1 MPHFR
6 TDPDY
11 GHEDDAAGTEE
22 EGWNED
28 ETFEVLIDANGN
40 LWDGDG
46 NLIQVSKEVGGDVN
60 VTRRSPPSGIVQ
72 VDPKPLNSQTFSFN
86 RGPVS
91 GTGIEEIPEFGA
103 GSFGSGM
110 DQGSIVSLLTDAK
123 NWFKDVSWGDV
134 FGKVLSIAPT
144 IYGLYQTHTQA
155 SIAEKAA
162 EGNLELDTAL
172 RDKWTQDYNLSEP
185 FKKSL
190 YQALQSRI
198 GAEAPPTLL
207 PGKVPY
213 VNPYRNKINIERG
226 EEGTVS
232 PEYGPG
238 STLRDAVRSSF
249 FDRNPDAPLSHYIGQ
264 HPGAQGVRPGEFEE
278 ATAEAVAEAGDS
290 EAVNHKWEDYG
301 PDSYL
306 QFDQSERMDGRS
318 SGGNNNTGFDDWF
331 RFSSEQ
337 ANRPDKMGFDDW
349 YQFADRQGGI
359 GHEPHPTLEGR
370 RNLNTDPYSYF
381 NVGDAVQIS
390 ASGDLP
396 MHRFQEERG
405 HLPINYRGRPIVPR
419 G

>member
-1 MPHFR
+1 MPHWS
-6 TDPDY
+6 TDKDY
-11 GHEDDAAGTEE
+11 GHEDDAAVTEE
-22 EGWNED
+22 DAWEGD
-28 ETFEVLIDANGN
+28 ERYIFEVQIDANGN

-46 NLIQVSKEVGGDVN
+46 NLIQVSREVGGDVN
-60 VTRRSPPSGIVQ
+60 VTRRSPPAGIVP
-72 VDPKPLNSQTFSFN
+72 VDPKPLNSQTWSFN

-91 GTGIEEIPEFGA
+91 GTGIDEGIPDFGG

-110 DQGSIVSLLTDAK
+110 DQESILSLLSDAK
-123 NWFKDVSWGDV
+123 DFFKDVSWGDF

-162 EGNLELDTAL
+162 EGNLELAQAL
-172 RDKWTQDYNLSEP
+172 SKKWTDDYNLSEP

-190 YQALQSRI
+190 YSALQSRI

-264 HPGAQGVRPGEFEE
+264 HPGAQGIRPDAFTPTGEPPPSEPPPSEPPPFGQETRLDSQDEAWHRYNRGALDFEDLPAHRFQAERGIPPDQYRVRPVVDGVYEPHPTLGG
-278 ATAEAVAEAGDS
+278 TANEWWART
-290 EAVNHKWEDYG
+290 K
-301 PDSYL
+301 
-306 QFDQSERMDGRS
+306 
-318 SGGNNNTGFDDWF
+318 
-331 RFSSEQ
+331 
-337 ANRPDKMGFDDW
+337 
-349 YQFADRQGGI
+349 
-359 GHEPHPTLEGR
+359 HEPHPTLEGTANNQGATTGWWARAKEMAEEAR
-370 RNLNTDPYSYF
+370 RRRGNTG
-381 NVGDAVQIS
+381 VEV
-390 ASGDLP
+390 
-396 MHRFQEERG
+396 
-405 HLPINYRGRPIVPR
+405 
-419 G
+419 